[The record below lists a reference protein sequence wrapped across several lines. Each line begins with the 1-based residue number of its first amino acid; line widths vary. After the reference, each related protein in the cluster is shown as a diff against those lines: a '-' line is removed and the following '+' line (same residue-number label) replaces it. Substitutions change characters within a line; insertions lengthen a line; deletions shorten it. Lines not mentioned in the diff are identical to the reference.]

1 MALDRSKDAHYEGLN
16 ASIALAQA
24 FFEQTGLRDL
34 IDSKFSTDV
43 RQKLSP
49 GNAVKALIG
58 DMVGTKGR
66 SALFNVADRYMSA
79 PVDLMFGPKVDIPAL
94 GGRAFSRNLDLLFEI
109 DLPSLTYGCYSLLAD
124 RYGLSSKV
132 FNVDETNFGITA
144 LGKDPDLPDAAVP
157 ERCGHA
163 KDGHNERLVYSLLSV
178 TDENGAVCYERP
190 YDGAT
195 ADSVMDRDAIEFL
208 STKVDP
214 KESTLIAD
222 CKIATGPLVE
232 LMQTKGF
239 GFVAKCPNNFG
250 QKARARI
257 VGSVRDGT
265 MRPSIARKG
274 WEIYDTDAEV
284 NGRKLRFVAFR
295 TTDDIAAG
303 IEYLREQGLKEAQAR
318 FDRFESRTYN
328 CDVDARRALDEALAS
343 HSDSAYGVRW
353 SIDGVEIPLGYG
365 HRGRP
370 RKDEKP
376 MTKVEYRVNVELVF
390 DEERAKALSQDR
402 GVRVLVTNL
411 PRASRD
417 AENIRFG
424 ATADTVLRAYLDQY
438 KVEHAFRLAKDGMK
452 MSRVYIHRPSRE
464 NAMMFVISLGTMVS
478 DVIGHVLKTKGIDTT
493 TDGIAGR
500 WFTLMFKYDRR
511 RDAEYFDGSVVLID
525 EFLDAVQALGLDPD
539 HLIH

>member
-16 ASIALAQA
+16 ASIALAAA
-24 FFEQTGLRDL
+24 FFEQTGLREL
-34 IDSKFSTDV
+34 IDSNFDTDV

-66 SALFNVADRYMSA
+66 SAPFNVADRYMSA

-109 DLPSLTYGCYSLLAD
+109 DLPSLTYECYSLLAE

-208 STKVDP
+208 SAKVDP

-222 CKIATGPLVE
+222 CKIATGPLVD
-232 LMQTKGF
+232 LMQSKGF

-257 VGSVRDGT
+257 AESVRTGT
-265 MRPSIARKG
+265 MDPSVIRKG

-284 NGRKLRFVAFR
+284 DGEMLRFVAFR
-295 TTDDIAAG
+295 TTDDIDEG
-303 IEYLREQGLKEAQAR
+303 IEYLR
-318 FDRFESRTYN
+318 
-328 CDVDARRALDEALAS
+328 
-343 HSDSAYGVRW
+343 
-353 SIDGVEIPLGYG
+353 
-365 HRGRP
+365 
-370 RKDEKP
+370 
-376 MTKVEYRVNVELVF
+376 
-390 DEERAKALSQDR
+390 
-402 GVRVLVTNL
+402 
-411 PRASRD
+411 
-417 AENIRFG
+417 
-424 ATADTVLRAYLDQY
+424 
-438 KVEHAFRLAKDGMK
+438 EHAFRLAKDGMK

-478 DVIGHVLKTKGIDTT
+478 DVIGHVLKTEGIDTT

-500 WFTLMFKYDRR
+500 WFTLMFKYDRK
-511 RDAEYFDGSVVLID
+511 RDAEYFDGPDVLID

>member
-1 MALDRSKDAHYEGLN
+1 MALDRTKDAHYEGLN
-16 ASIALAQA
+16 APIALAQA
-24 FFEQTGLRDL
+24 FFEQTGLREL

-66 SALFNVADRYMSA
+66 SALFNIADRYMSA
-79 PVDLMFGPKVDIPAL
+79 PVDLMFGPKVDMPAL
-94 GGRAFSRNLDLLFEI
+94 GGRAFSRNLDLLFDI
-109 DLPSLTYGCYSLLAD
+109 DLPSLTYECYSLLAE
-124 RYGLSSKV
+124 RYRLSSKV
-132 FNVDETNFGITA
+132 FNVDGTNFGITA
-144 LGKDPDLPDAAVP
+144 LGKNPDPPDAAVP

-163 KDGHNERLVYSLLSV
+163 KDGHNERLVHSLLSV

-208 STKVDP
+208 SAKVDP

-222 CKIATGPLVE
+222 CKIATGPLVD
-232 LMQTKGF
+232 LMQSKGF

-250 QKARARI
+250 RKARARI
-257 VGSVRDGT
+257 VESVRTGT
-265 MRPSIARKG
+265 MDPSVVRKG

-284 NGRKLRFVAFR
+284 DGKMLRFVAFR
-295 TTDDIAAG
+295 TTDDINEG

-318 FDRFESRTYN
+318 FGRFESRTFN
-328 CDVDARRALDEALAS
+328 CDIDARRAMEEALS
-343 HSDSAYGVRW
+343 NHTDSAYDVKW
-353 SIDGVEIPLGYG
+353 SIDEVEVSLGYG

-370 RKDEKP
+370 PKGSRP
-376 MTKVEYRVNVELVF
+376 MTKTEYKVSVELAF
-390 DEERAKALSQDR
+390 DGERAKALSQDR
-402 GVRVLVTNL
+402 GARVLVTNL
-411 PRASRD
+411 PRASKD

-438 KVEHAFRLAKDGMK
+438 RVEHAFRLAKDGMK
-452 MSRVYIHRPSRE
+452 MSRAYIHRPSRE

-478 DVIGHVLKTKGIDTT
+478 DVIGHVLKAKSIDTT

-500 WFTLMFKYDRR
+500 WFTLMFKYDRK
-511 RDAEYFDGSVVLID
+511 RDAEYFDGPDVLID
-525 EFLDAVQALGLDPD
+525 EFLNAVQALGLDPD